1 MVALTNHRASIDK
14 RMTPNNAFCSGV
26 KRIAPHAPCG
36 HVAEPLGLTPRPD
49 RRGKKPMES
58 ITPQRFHYEQFADI
72 NALVALKKSQRIS
85 VCIPTLN
92 EADTIGSIVS
102 IIRETLVR
110 SSGFVD
116 EILVIDSGSQD
127 ATREIA
133 AAAGATVHLA
143 SEILPGGERHHGKG
157 ENLWKALHVASGE
170 IICYVDGDI
179 SNFHPGFI
187 TGLTGP
193 LLTDPRIDY
202 VKAFYERPLAYGDES
217 HSTGGGRVS
226 EILMRPLISMFYP
239 ELIGILQPL
248 SGEYAARRTTLESLA
263 FPIGYGV
270 EIAHLIDLARDGKI
284 DRIAQTDLVR
294 RVHRNRDDD
303 ELGSMAFAILRV
315 VLRRLQRDGKIALA
329 TPLPNLYQS
338 WTVDGDSIH
347 LLSKIIPEPE
357 RTAINPLP
365 TTG

>member
-1 MVALTNHRASIDK
+1 M
-14 RMTPNNAFCSGV
+14 
-26 KRIAPHAPCG
+26 
-36 HVAEPLGLTPRPD
+36 
-49 RRGKKPMES
+49 
-58 ITPQRFHYEQFADI
+58 TPQRFHHGQFVDV
-72 NALVALKKSQRIS
+72 NALVELKKSQRIS
-85 VCIPTLN
+85 VCIPTLD

-110 SSGFVD
+110 ANGFVD
-116 EILVIDSGSQD
+116 EILVIDSGSED

-143 SEILPGGERHHGKG
+143 SEILPDDERHHGKG
-157 ENLWKALHVASGE
+157 ENLWKALHVSAGD

-187 TGLTGP
+187 TGLVGP
-193 LLTDPRIDY
+193 LLTDPEIDY

-226 EILMRPLISMFYP
+226 EILVRPLISLFYP
-239 ELIGILQPL
+239 ELGGILQPL
-248 SGEYAARRTTLESLA
+248 SGEYAARRSILESLA

-284 DRIAQTDLVR
+284 DSIAQTDLVKR
-294 RVHRNRDDD
+294 IHRNRDDD

-315 VLRRLQRDGKIALA
+315 VLRRLQRDGKISLA
-329 TPLPNLYQS
+329 SPLPDLYQS
-338 WTVDGDSIH
+338 WTVDGDSVH
-347 LLSKIIPEPE
+347 LLSKFIPEPE
-357 RTAINPLP
+357 RPPIHPFPKN
-365 TTG
+365 G

>member
-1 MVALTNHRASIDK
+1 MS
-14 RMTPNNAFCSGV
+14 
-26 KRIAPHAPCG
+26 
-36 HVAEPLGLTPRPD
+36 
-49 RRGKKPMES
+49 
-58 ITPQRFHYEQFADI
+58 TPQRFHHSQFADVD
-72 NALVALKKSQRIS
+72 ALVALKKSQRIS
-85 VCIPTLN
+85 VCIPTLD

-110 SSGFVD
+110 AHGFVD
-116 EILVIDSGSQD
+116 EILVIDSGSED

-143 SEILPGGERHHGKG
+143 TDILPDQERHSGKG
-157 ENLWKALHVASGE
+157 ENLWKALHVSSGD
-170 IICYVDGDI
+170 IICYIDGDI

-193 LLTDPRIDY
+193 LLTDPGIDY

-226 EILMRPLISMFYP
+226 EILIRPLISLFYP
-239 ELIGILQPL
+239 ELTGILQPL
-248 SGEYAARRTTLESLA
+248 AGEYAARRGTLESLA
-263 FPIGYGV
+263 FPTGYGV
-270 EIAHLIDLARDGKI
+270 EIAHLIDLASAGKI
-284 DRIAQTDLVR
+284 DRIAQTDLVK
-294 RVHRNRDDD
+294 RVHRNRDDG

-315 VLRRLQRDGKIALA
+315 VLRRLQRDGKLSLS
-329 TPLPNLYQS
+329 TPLPDLYQS

-357 RTAINPLP
+357 RPAITSLP
-365 TTG
+365 ANG